1 MKARIYLIVLFFV
14 SVFHL
19 QAQNF
24 TLHGT
29 ILDTAGKPIE
39 FVTISSQGKVVFSSL
54 KGTFS
59 MTLQS
64 TDSVVVKFS
73 MIGFKTK
80 TRVLRNPKGTQKL
93 VISLAESEN
102 TLGAVD
108 VKGQKI
114 QTGQNQQLKQEDLQ
128 NIHAANGNAVEK
140 LVQMQAGVSTH
151 SELSSQY
158 NVRGGAFDE
167 NSVYINGNEIYRP
180 FLVRSGQQE
189 GLSAINPYMVEKI
202 DFSTGGFA
210 AKYGDRM
217 SSSLDI
223 TYKQPKAFEATI
235 AASLMS
241 ADAYIGFGN
250 SKFSWTNS
258 FRYKTTRNLLG
269 SLETTGEYKPRFL
282 DYQTYLHYAPD
293 QRWTIDVIGNINL
306 SHYDFYPTSRETSFG
321 TLKNVKSFRV
331 YFDGQEKDIFK
342 TYLASVSLSRHFG
355 KNTQLSLIASAFK
368 THEREQYDIQGQYW
382 LTQTETN
389 KNLGVGTYFE
399 HARNYLNAH
408 VEALKLMLK
417 HKTAKHNVE
426 TALYFKREH
435 IEANSNEY
443 EMRDSSGYSIPH
455 TGKELNLIY
464 SLRAQNKIDANRIE
478 SYIQDTWHFASKG
491 EHTHFTLNYGIRMS
505 HWSFNRE
512 TIVSPRL
519 SLGIIPAFNSNV
531 TFRLATGL
539 YYQAPFFKELRD
551 TTTINHITVAKLN
564 EKIRSQRSIH
574 FIAGFDYQFKMG
586 TRPFKFTAEAY
597 YKILGNL
604 IPYSVNNVKVV
615 YYGTNDAKG
624 HTAGVDFKLY
634 GEFVPNTN
642 SWVSLSLMN
651 TQMRFHGMDIP
662 LPTDQRYALNMFFT
676 DYFPG
681 TDKWKMTLAMSYA
694 DGLPFSTPHDELGRN
709 SFRAPAYRRVDLGM
723 SYRLL
728 DNTKK
733 AKPIIKNIWLGL
745 ECLNLFGINN
755 VNSYYWITDVTNVQ
769 YAVPNYLTGR
779 LLNARVTVDL

>member
-39 FVTISSQGKVVFSSL
+39 FATISSQGKVVFSSL

-102 TLGAVD
+102 TLGTVD

-167 NSVYINGNEIYRP
+167 NCVYINGNEIYRP

-241 ADAYIGFGN
+241 ADVYIGFGN

-269 SLETTGEYKPRFL
+269 SLETTGAYKPRFL
-282 DYQTYLHYAPD
+282 D
-293 QRWTIDVIGNINL
+293 
-306 SHYDFYPTSRETSFG
+306 
-321 TLKNVKSFRV
+321 
-331 YFDGQEKDIFK
+331 
-342 TYLASVSLSRHFG
+342 
-355 KNTQLSLIASAFK
+355 
-368 THEREQYDIQGQYW
+368 
-382 LTQTETN
+382 
-389 KNLGVGTYFE
+389 
-399 HARNYLNAH
+399 
-408 VEALKLMLK
+408 
-417 HKTAKHNVE
+417 
-426 TALYFKREH
+426 
-435 IEANSNEY
+435 
-443 EMRDSSGYSIPH
+443 
-455 TGKELNLIY
+455 
-464 SLRAQNKIDANRIE
+464 
-478 SYIQDTWHFASKG
+478 
-491 EHTHFTLNYGIRMS
+491 
-505 HWSFNRE
+505 
-512 TIVSPRL
+512 
-519 SLGIIPAFNSNV
+519 
-531 TFRLATGL
+531 
-539 YYQAPFFKELRD
+539 
-551 TTTINHITVAKLN
+551 
-564 EKIRSQRSIH
+564 
-574 FIAGFDYQFKMG
+574 
-586 TRPFKFTAEAY
+586 
-597 YKILGNL
+597 
-604 IPYSVNNVKVV
+604 
-615 YYGTNDAKG
+615 
-624 HTAGVDFKLY
+624 
-634 GEFVPNTN
+634 
-642 SWVSLSLMN
+642 
-651 TQMRFHGMDIP
+651 
-662 LPTDQRYALNMFFT
+662 
-676 DYFPG
+676 
-681 TDKWKMTLAMSYA
+681 
-694 DGLPFSTPHDELGRN
+694 
-709 SFRAPAYRRVDLGM
+709 
-723 SYRLL
+723 
-728 DNTKK
+728 
-733 AKPIIKNIWLGL
+733 
-745 ECLNLFGINN
+745 
-755 VNSYYWITDVTNVQ
+755 
-769 YAVPNYLTGR
+769 
-779 LLNARVTVDL
+779 

>member
-1 MKARIYLIVLFFV
+1 MQYPSFFCVNQIDMKARIYLIVLFFV

-102 TLGAVD
+102 TLGTVD

-189 GLSAINPYMVEKI
+189 GLSVINPYMVEKI

-250 SKFSWTNS
+250 NKFSWTNS

-269 SLETTGEYKPRFL
+269 SLETTGEYKPRF
-282 DYQTYLHYAPD
+282 
-293 QRWTIDVIGNINL
+293 WTIRLICTMPLTSDGL
-306 SHYDFYPTSRETSFG
+306 STLLETS
-321 TLKNVKSFRV
+321 T
-331 YFDGQEKDIFK
+331 
-342 TYLASVSLSRHFG
+342 
-355 KNTQLSLIASAFK
+355 
-368 THEREQYDIQGQYW
+368 
-382 LTQTETN
+382 
-389 KNLGVGTYFE
+389 
-399 HARNYLNAH
+399 
-408 VEALKLMLK
+408 
-417 HKTAKHNVE
+417 
-426 TALYFKREH
+426 
-435 IEANSNEY
+435 
-443 EMRDSSGYSIPH
+443 
-455 TGKELNLIY
+455 
-464 SLRAQNKIDANRIE
+464 
-478 SYIQDTWHFASKG
+478 
-491 EHTHFTLNYGIRMS
+491 
-505 HWSFNRE
+505 
-512 TIVSPRL
+512 
-519 SLGIIPAFNSNV
+519 
-531 TFRLATGL
+531 
-539 YYQAPFFKELRD
+539 
-551 TTTINHITVAKLN
+551 
-564 EKIRSQRSIH
+564 
-574 FIAGFDYQFKMG
+574 
-586 TRPFKFTAEAY
+586 
-597 YKILGNL
+597 
-604 IPYSVNNVKVV
+604 
-615 YYGTNDAKG
+615 
-624 HTAGVDFKLY
+624 
-634 GEFVPNTN
+634 
-642 SWVSLSLMN
+642 
-651 TQMRFHGMDIP
+651 
-662 LPTDQRYALNMFFT
+662 
-676 DYFPG
+676 
-681 TDKWKMTLAMSYA
+681 
-694 DGLPFSTPHDELGRN
+694 
-709 SFRAPAYRRVDLGM
+709 
-723 SYRLL
+723 
-728 DNTKK
+728 
-733 AKPIIKNIWLGL
+733 
-745 ECLNLFGINN
+745 
-755 VNSYYWITDVTNVQ
+755 
-769 YAVPNYLTGR
+769 
-779 LLNARVTVDL
+779 